1 MRPLEQHQRGG
12 GFSLSGLVKSL
23 FLLLTGLCIGLFL
36 SAWTGA
42 KVVARYR
49 EQCTPAAITD
59 IRIDSAECVAEGSAP
74 LDCVERARREY
85 CE

>member
-1 MRPLEQHQRGG
+1 MI
-12 GFSLSGLVKSL
+12 KNL
-23 FLLLTGLCIGLFL
+23 FLVIAGLCIGLFL

-42 KVVARYR
+42 EVVARYR

-74 LDCVERARREY
+74 LDCVERAKLEH
-85 CE
+85 CQ